1 MNFEFRYFGGANGI
15 RRPKIIARVLVW
27 FGFNGW
33 CSTDH
38 VFSYIFP
45 RVADLCYG
53 QCQGQTRTSSSL
65 PPSLPCL
72 PQKQHEIH
80 IGRRRI
86 NKRGGWRRKIVQE
99 ITSFV
104 SPVLVTAGVSVVFSF
119 CQTEK
124 YFPGAFEGGEKRRRK
139 SPTRRGGKKNR
150 SKMLPVLEKCT
161 RLPS

>member
-1 MNFEFRYFGGANGI
+1 MGRLKQKNSNFFLL
-15 RRPKIIARVLVW
+15 LV
-27 FGFNGW
+27 
-33 CSTDH
+33 DKML
-38 VFSYIFP
+38 
-45 RVADLCYG
+45 AA
-53 QCQGQTRTSSSL
+53 
-65 PPSLPCL
+65 
-72 PQKQHEIH
+72 
-80 IGRRRI
+80 
-86 NKRGGWRRKIVQE
+86 
-99 ITSFV
+99 FV